1 MRYILKNLST
11 ILIALVLA
19 FLVWVVAVREQDP
32 PREEDFDQTILIEV
46 TPPAENLVNTIAS
59 PKSVQLRLLAP
70 ESSWKDLSPAKFK
83 AFVDMSG
90 LPAGLADVPVKV
102 NISDD
107 QVRIVDQ
114 IPSGVSVN
122 LEPVNVISL
131 PVQIQV
137 QDTPSLGY
145 TAQSPQVEPPVVIV
159 SGPGSLVEQ
168 AKTAIGEAFIRN
180 SKTTVQTASD
190 ILIKDQDGKLI
201 RGLTVEPAIVDV
213 AIPVEQRFGYR
224 DVSVRASVDGRVAPG
239 YRISNIE
246 VTPPTV
252 TIVGN
257 PNILSDIGGLVETA
271 AINLDQATEDI
282 VRTVPLNLP
291 NGVTT
296 VASEEERNGVEGVQV
311 TVKVTPIEDAVTLK
325 RPIQQQGIE
334 SGLWWKASPDA
345 VDVFLSG
352 PLPQLQSLRASDVE
366 VIVDLFGLEPG
377 VHILQPAVFK
387 PDDVHLDAI
396 LPDTVE
402 VTVGKTV
409 QRLVTQKGLD
419 DNYTWKALPN
429 LVDIQLAGP
438 IDKLNNTRT
447 ADVKATVNLTG
458 LGPGLYRLAPTAIAQ
473 NGIMVDSV
481 LPETVTVDINLRPGL
496 ETIPIVT
503 ATITGTVTATP
514 NATATGTSS
523 P

>member
-19 FLVWVVAVREQDP
+19 FLVWVAAVREQDP
-32 PREEDFDQTILIEV
+32 PREEDFGQTIPIEV
-46 TPPAENLVNTIAS
+46 TPPAENLVNTIAP

-70 ESSWKDLSPAKFK
+70 ESSWKDLSEAKFK
-83 AFVDMSG
+83 AFVDLSN
-90 LPAGLADVPVKV
+90 LPVGLADVPVEI

-114 IPSGVSVN
+114 SPSEVSVN
-122 LEPVNVISL
+122 LEPTKVISL

-137 QDTPSLGY
+137 QDTPPLGY
-145 TAQSPQVEPPVVIV
+145 IAQLPQTEPLEVLV

-180 SKTTVQTASD
+180 SKTTVQTSSD
-190 ILIKDQDGKLI
+190 ILIRDQNGKLI
-201 RGLTVEPAIVDV
+201 RGLTVEPATVNV
-213 AIPVEQRFGYR
+213 TIPVEQKFGYK

-257 PNILSDIGGLVETA
+257 PTVLSEIGGLVETA
-271 AINLDQATEDI
+271 PINLDQATENI
-282 VRTVPLNLP
+282 VRTVSLNLP

-296 VASEEERNGVEGVQV
+296 VAAEETHDGPEGVQV
-311 TVKVTPIEDAVTLK
+311 TVKVTSIEDAITLK

-334 SGLWWKASPDA
+334 SGLWWKASPDGA
-345 VDVFLSG
+345 DVFLSG
-352 PLPQLQSLRASDVE
+352 PLPQLQVLRASDVE

-387 PDDVHLDAI
+387 PDDVSLDAI

-402 VTVGKTV
+402 VTIGKTV
-409 QRLVTQKGLD
+409 ERLVTQKGLE
-419 DNYTWKALPN
+419 NIYTWKASPN
-429 LVDIQLAGP
+429 IVAVNLAGP
-438 IDKLNNTRT
+438 VDVLNDTRA
-447 ADVKATVNLTG
+447 ADVRVDVDLTD
-458 LGPGLYRLAPTAIAQ
+458 LGPGLHRLTPTVTAPG
-473 NGIMVDSV
+473 GIIVDSIS
-481 LPETVTVDINLRPGL
+481 PETITVDINLRPG
-496 ETIPIVT
+496 IR
-503 ATITGTVTATP
+503 ITPVVTATP
-514 NATATGTSS
+514 TISATET
-523 P
+523 PFP

>member
-1 MRYILKNLST
+1 MRYILRNLST
-11 ILIALVLA
+11 ILIALILA
-19 FLVWVVAVREQDP
+19 FLVWVAAVREQDP
-32 PREEDFDQTILIEV
+32 PREEDFGQTIQIEI
-46 TPPAENLVNTIAS
+46 TPPAENLVNTIS
-59 PKSVQLRLLAP
+59 PPKSVELRLLAP

-83 AFVDMSG
+83 AFVDMSD
-90 LPAGLADVPVKV
+90 LPAGLADVPVEV
-102 NISDD
+102 DISDD

-114 IPSGVSVN
+114 TPSEVSVN
-122 LEPVNVISL
+122 LESVKVISL

-137 QDTPSLGY
+137 QDAPPLGY
-145 TAQSPQVEPPVVIV
+145 DAQPAQVVPPAVFV

-168 AKTAIGEAFIRN
+168 AKTATGEALIRN
-180 SKTTVQTASD
+180 SKSTVQTTSD
-190 ILIKDQDGKLI
+190 IAIRDQDGQLI
-201 RGLTVEPAIVDV
+201 RGLAVEPATVDV
-213 AIPVEQRFGYR
+213 TIPVQQRFGYK

-257 PNILSDIGGLVETA
+257 PTVLNEIGGLVETA
-271 AINLDQATEDI
+271 SINLDQATEDI

-296 VASEEERNGVEGVQV
+296 VGSEEEHNGPEGVQV
-311 TVKVTPIEDAVTLK
+311 TVKVTPIEDAITLK

-334 SGLWWKASPDA
+334 EDLWWKASPDA

-377 VHILQPAVFK
+377 VHILQPTVFK
-387 PDDVHLDAI
+387 PDSVSLDAI

-402 VTVGKTV
+402 VTVGKSV
-409 QRLVTQKGLD
+409 QRLVTQEGLD
-419 DNYTWKALPN
+419 DIYSWKASPN
-429 LVDIQLAGP
+429 LVDMHLSGP
-438 IDKLNNTRT
+438 TVNNIGA
-447 ADVKATVNLTG
+447 ADVKAVVDLNG
-458 LGPGLYRLAPTAIAQ
+458 LGPGLHRLTPTVTAPSGTT
-473 NGIMVDSV
+473 VDSV
-481 LPETVTVDINLRPGL
+481 TPETVTVDITLRPGVRL
-496 ETIPIVT
+496 TPTPTPTVTDTLDVT
-503 ATITGTVTATP
+503 ATVTP
-514 NATATGTSS
+514 S